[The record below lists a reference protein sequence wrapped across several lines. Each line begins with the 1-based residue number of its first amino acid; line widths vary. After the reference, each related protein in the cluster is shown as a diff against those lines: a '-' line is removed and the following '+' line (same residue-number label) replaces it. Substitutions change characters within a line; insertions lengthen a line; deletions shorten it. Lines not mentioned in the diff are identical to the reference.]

1 MKTALGPVGRSPW
14 RLCLAKVGGSDQW
27 PAFPGL
33 DGMTVG
39 QVAEEVR
46 KGARFVYFQYCFSVV
61 ILTFRRSS
69 PVFFVKSGQSGLA
82 KGLPY
87 SLLSLVFGWWGFP
100 WGFIYTPMV
109 LFKNFSG
116 GEDVTAN
123 R

>member
-1 MKTALGPVGRSPW
+1 MATIS
-14 RLCLAKVGGSDQW
+14 
-27 PAFPGL
+27 GL

-39 QVAEEVR
+39 QVVEEVR

-69 PVFFVKSGQSGLA
+69 RVFFVKSGESSLA

-87 SLLSLVFGWWGFP
+87 SALSLAFGWWGFP

-109 LFKNFSG
+109 LVKNFSG
-116 GEDVTAN
+116 GEDVTEQVISSIIKPAA
-123 R
+123 

>member
-1 MKTALGPVGRSPW
+1 MASI
-14 RLCLAKVGGSDQW
+14 S
-27 PAFPGL
+27 GL
-33 DGMTVG
+33 EGMTVG

-46 KGARFVYFQYCFSVV
+46 KGARFVYFQYCFSVI

-69 PVFFVKSGQSGLA
+69 PVFFVKSGQSSLA

-116 GEDVTAN
+116 GEDVTAQVMSSMA
-123 R
+123 RPAP